1 VPSPTV
7 EDLAIKYHEARAA
20 VIDVIAVQPVTG
32 ATMQILADRIEE
44 QLRLSAQLRELL
56 VLKSAVKV
64 SDPRA
69 LAVLKEIHPDPDKE
83 TEEDLWAFGDQWF
96 GYRDLPGYVRR
107 LMEARPL
114 VLPVDIPEDLH
125 VFVHEARDCYASEH
139 YNAVYA
145 LTRTFLET
153 AITDIC
159 LRLGF
164 IPKNFY
170 EGKYF
175 EDYPPKERILR
186 ATRGNTRL
194 RNLIRPLYKRTSLL
208 IHGGRTASAVQALTA
223 LGEAQAYVHE
233 LYTMHEAALE
243 LRRS

>member
-1 VPSPTV
+1 MPSPTV
-7 EDLAIKYHEARAA
+7 EQLAIKYHEGRAA
-20 VIDVIAVQPVTG
+20 VRNAFAVEPVTE
-32 ATMQILADRIEE
+32 TSMQALAERIEE
-44 QLRLSAQLRELL
+44 QVRLSARLRERL
-56 VLKSAVKV
+56 VLESAVKV

-69 LAVLKEIHPDPDKE
+69 LAILKELRPDPENE
-83 TEEDLWAFGDQWF
+83 TEKDLWALGDQWF

-139 YNAVYA
+139 YNAVYS
-145 LTRTFLET
+145 LTRTLLET

-159 LRLGF
+159 LRLGL

-170 EGKYF
+170 QGNYF
-175 EDYPPKERILR
+175 KDYPPYERIVR
-186 ATRGNTRL
+186 ATSGNSRL
-194 RNLIRPLYKRTSLL
+194 RNLILPLYERTSLL

-233 LYTMHEAALE
+233 LYTMHKAALE
-243 LRRS
+243 ARRS

>member
-1 VPSPTV
+1 MSSFSV
-7 EDLAIKYHEARAA
+7 EQLAIKYYEARAA
-20 VIDVIAVQPVTG
+20 VVAAIKMELITE
-32 ATMQILADRIEE
+32 ATMRTVAEHISDQVRF
-44 QLRLSAQLRELL
+44 SAQLRERL
-56 VLKSAVKV
+56 VLESAVKI

-69 LAVLKEIHPDPDKE
+69 AAILKEQHPDPDKE
-83 TEEDLWAFGDQWF
+83 TEDDLWAFGDQWF

-139 YNAVYA
+139 YNAVYS
-145 LTRTFLET
+145 LTRTLLET

-159 LRLGF
+159 LRLGL

-175 EDYPPKERILR
+175 KDYPPYERIVR
-186 ATRGNTRL
+186 VTRGNPRL
-194 RNLIRPLYKRTSLL
+194 RNLILPLYKRTSLL
-208 IHGGRTASAVQALTA
+208 IHGGKTVTATHALTA
-223 LGEAQAYVHE
+223 LGEAQACVHE
-233 LYTMHEAALE
+233 LYMMHKAALE
-243 LRRS
+243 ARRS